1 MKLGVSRS
9 SLREAVRALTA
20 LGVLDA
26 RQGDGTYVT
35 SLEPYLLLQGTRF
48 VVELLEKETLLEL
61 LMVRRLLEPGATALA
76 APTGLPT
83 SPRPK
88 ETPRTTP

>member
-1 MKLGVSRS
+1 MSVTSHAISQIKQLIMSGEISPGEKLPKESELAMKLGVSRS

-35 SLEPYLLLQGTRF
+35 SLEPYLLL
-48 VVELLEKETLLEL
+48 
-61 LMVRRLLEPGATALA
+61 ALR
-76 APTGLPT
+76 G
-83 SPRPK
+83 SV
-88 ETPRTTP
+88 